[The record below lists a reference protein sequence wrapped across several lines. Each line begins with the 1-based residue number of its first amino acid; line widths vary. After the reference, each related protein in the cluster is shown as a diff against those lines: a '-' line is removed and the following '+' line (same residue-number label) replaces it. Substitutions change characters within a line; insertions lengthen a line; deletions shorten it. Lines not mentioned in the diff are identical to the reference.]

1 MPVQAACSRQARL
14 CSLAL
19 VLSVLCGLFLL
30 VSPAAAIDHSQ
41 HSKAEHAAW
50 VKKQAPVHLVRNVIA
65 PNKQRGTFLAPLV
78 CFRGECSDLP
88 QQGADCTGYAL
99 QSSCCRLRN
108 GSYGVCTC
116 LCVWWWGYS
125 CMGWRWH

>member
-1 MPVQAACSRQARL
+1 MILMRFVVVCMVICAALYAV
-14 CSLAL
+14 AFAHADA
-19 VLSVLCGLFLL
+19 V
-30 VSPAAAIDHSQ
+30 DHSQ

-50 VKKQAPVHLVRNVIA
+50 LKTPHLVRNVIA

-108 GSYGVCTC
+108 GQYGVCTC